1 MNVLSK
7 VGKFVH
13 RHTPAILTAVG
24 AAGVISTAVLAA
36 RSHADAT
43 RYLIVEDLESEDW
56 MVKIKETWRFYIPT
70 VISGATT
77 ITCIVAAQVV
87 NSRRQAVLIS
97 LVALTQESLQE
108 YRDATRKV
116 VGDKKEREIYD
127 EISEVRASN
136 TPGQSV
142 AILNS
147 GDILVQDTFTGQYFG
162 STVEKIRKAQNDVMA
177 TVLFSEGCASQND
190 FNRLAGIA
198 PTMVCEEVGWNPD
211 NPLEVIF
218 STSLTKEN
226 QPILVIN
233 YRNSP
238 KFNYNRVW

>member
-1 MNVLSK
+1 MSVFSSI
-7 VGKFVH
+7 GKFVH
-13 RHTPAILTAVG
+13 KHAPAMLTSMG

-36 RSHADAT
+36 RAHADAT
-43 RYLIVEDLESEDW
+43 RHLTIEDMESEDW
-56 MVKIKETWRFYIPT
+56 MVKVKETWRFYIPPL
-70 VISGATT
+70 ISGGVS
-77 ITCIVAAQVV
+77 IGCIVAAQTI
-87 NSRRQAVLIS
+87 NSRRQAVLIG
-97 LVALTQESLQE
+97 LVALGQESLQE

-127 EISEVRASN
+127 EIAEVRAGN

-162 STVEKIRKAQNDVMA
+162 STVEKIRKAQNDVMEM
-177 TVLFSEGCASQND
+177 VLFSEGCASQND